1 MRDRKRSIRIDPLE
15 NESFS
20 DGSFDSAKNRILL
33 IHPYSIDFINLLS
46 YNERVEMMLRNT

>member
-20 DGSFDSAKNRILL
+20 DGPFNSAKNRILL
-33 IHPYSIDFINLLS
+33 IHPYSIDFVNLLS
-46 YNERVEMMLRNT
+46 YNERVEMILINT

>member
-20 DGSFDSAKNRILL
+20 DGSFNSAKNRNLL

-46 YNERVEMMLRNT
+46 YNK

>member
-20 DGSFDSAKNRILL
+20 DGSFNSAENRILL
-33 IHPYSIDFINLLS
+33 IHPYSIDFVNLLS

>member
-20 DGSFDSAKNRILL
+20 DGSFNSAKKRILL
-33 IHPYSIDFINLLS
+33 IHLYSIDFVNLLS